1 MLEDKAAIAALKQQL
16 GSVAKQREAAQE
28 AAARAQQAVEAVQCA
43 ACQEVEEAKAAC
55 EERLHEMR
63 TLFNALQVS
72 YEGEIARADAAE
84 AALAK
89 VTKPEAALLVETAH
103 AAEKPAA
110 VTDAPATVQK
120 SRSRA
125 RSDCDA
131 GSSSES

>member
-1 MLEDKAAIAALKQQL
+1 MFEDKAAIAALKQQL

-63 TLFNALQVS
+63 TLFNALQVL

-89 VTKPEAALLVETAH
+89 VLRPPCL
-103 AAEKPAA
+103 
-110 VTDAPATVQK
+110 
-120 SRSRA
+120 SRQRMQQ
-125 RSDCDA
+125 RSQSGD
-131 GSSSES
+131 

>member
-1 MLEDKAAIAALKQQL
+1 M
-16 GSVAKQREAAQE
+16 
-28 AAARAQQAVEAVQCA
+28 QCA